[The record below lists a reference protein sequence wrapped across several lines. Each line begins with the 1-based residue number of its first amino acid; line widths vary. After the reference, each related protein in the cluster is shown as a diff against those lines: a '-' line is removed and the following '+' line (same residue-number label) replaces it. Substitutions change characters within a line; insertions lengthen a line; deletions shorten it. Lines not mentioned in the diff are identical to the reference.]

1 MDIGQLHQLIFSG
14 KGFTTDSRTV
24 QPGQVFLA
32 LRGENF
38 NANVFAAKAIEQGAI
53 LAVIDDAAY
62 EIPEKTLLVND
73 VLETYQQLSRYH
85 RRQFSIPIIGITGS
99 NGKTT
104 TKELMQAVLSK
115 KFNTLATI
123 GNLNNHFG
131 VPGTLLRL
139 RKEHEM
145 AIIEMGANHQKEIE
159 LLSAIAE
166 PTHGLITSIG
176 KAHLE
181 GFGGPEGVKIAK
193 AELYEWLTAHD
204 GITFLNTD
212 LPVLCE
218 MADKKGS
225 AHRITYGSSANCSYQ
240 FHLLAADPLVRFQ
253 FAEHEVNTQLP
264 GAYNY
269 NNFITAFAV
278 GLHFG
283 VPVEDI
289 ISALEAYQSDNKRSQ
304 IIHWQGHTVVMDAYN
319 ANPTSMQVA
328 LDNFLQ
334 MKSSTKVAILGD
346 MLELGNYSEEEHQ
359 ALADKVSQMAID
371 HICLVGHCFSQVLVS
386 SDKINLVPD
395 AATARTWLDSLALE
409 NALILLKGSNSI
421 HVDQVIL

>member
-1 MDIGQLHQLIFSG
+1 MDIAQLHQLVFSG
-14 KGFTTDSRTV
+14 NGYTTDSRAI
-24 QPGQVFLA
+24 QPGQVFFA

-38 NANVFAAKAIEQGAI
+38 NANVFAVKAIKQGAA
-53 LAVIDDAAY
+53 LAVIDEAAY
-62 EIPEKTLLVND
+62 EVPGKTLLVTD
-73 VLETYQQLSRYH
+73 VLETYQQLSCYH
-85 RRQFSIPIIGITGS
+85 RRQFSIPVIGITGS

-115 KFNTLATI
+115 KFKTLATI

-139 RKEHEM
+139 REEHEI

-193 AELYEWLTAHD
+193 AELYEWLSANN
-204 GITFLNTD
+204 GVTFLNTD
-212 LPVLCE
+212 LAVLCE

-225 AHRITYGSSANCSYQ
+225 PHRITYGSSVDCTYS
-240 FHLLAADPLVRFQ
+240 FKLVAADPFVHFQ
-253 FAEHEVNTQLP
+253 FGKYEVKTQLP
-264 GAYNY
+264 GAYNF
-269 NNFITAFAV
+269 NNFITAFAI

-328 LDNFLQ
+328 LDNFVQ
-334 MKSSTKVAILGD
+334 MDGSSKVAILGD
-346 MLELGNYSEEEHQ
+346 MLELGIYSEEEHQ
-359 ALADKVSQMAID
+359 TLAEKAAQMPID
-371 HICLVGHCFSQVLVS
+371 HICLVGKCFSKVMVS
-386 SDKINLVPD
+386 SEKIRQVPD
-395 AATARTWLDSLALE
+395 AAAARTWLDSLDLE
-409 NALILLKGSNSI
+409 HALILLKGSNSI
-421 HVDQVIL
+421 HVDHVIL